1 MAVVGSLDTNV
12 LVRLLVHDDPAQTK
26 AARQLVSQQME
37 RSELL
42 FVPTTVALEVEWVL
56 RSRYK
61 FSKKDVLTAFSMV
74 LASVELEFESEQAL
88 EQALVDYEE
97 GPADLADY
105 FHLALSRKRQALPF
119 WTFDVRAARG
129 DGARLLS

>member
-1 MAVVGSLDTNV
+1 MSSENSTFGDVG
-12 LVRLLVHDDPAQTK
+12 
-26 AARQLVSQQME
+26 
-37 RSELL
+37 
-42 FVPTTVALEVEWVL
+42 PTL
-56 RSRYK
+56 
-61 FSKKDVLTAFSMV
+61 
-74 LASVELEFESEQAL
+74 LEFESEQAL